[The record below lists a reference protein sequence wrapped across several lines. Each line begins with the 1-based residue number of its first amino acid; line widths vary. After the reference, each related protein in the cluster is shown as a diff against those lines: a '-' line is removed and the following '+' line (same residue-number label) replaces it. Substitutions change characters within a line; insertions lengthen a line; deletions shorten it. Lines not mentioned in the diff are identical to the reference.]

1 MNAQGFSCFIYVIT
15 IHLVIPTFLWRRRML
30 SFLYFFNS
38 KIFTENLLVKW
49 VMVFKINK

>member
-1 MNAQGFSCFIYVIT
+1 MFGIYVIT
-15 IHLVIPTFLWRRRML
+15 VHLVIPTFLVEEDDAFF
-30 SFLYFFNS
+30 SVFFFNS